1 MDETQNHGDD
11 GQEALQGQ
19 DGAGCRSEGNAEAE
33 CLAEAQEQEICGQG
47 EPSQQAAA
55 QAAQAKAEPASGE
68 FKEHFAKLSKCVD
81 TLRSQTSADLDE
93 LLPLVD
99 EALASYKFCKS
110 RIESVKALLD
120 ERLSAAKEENERG
133 G

>member
-1 MDETQNHGDD
+1 MDDMQNHED
-11 GQEALQGQ
+11 QEALKSQ
-19 DGAGCRSEGNAEAE
+19 DSESCANAEG
-33 CLAEAQEQEICGQG
+33 LGEA
-47 EPSQQAAA
+47 PA
-55 QAAQAKAEPASGE
+55 QPASGE

-120 ERLSAAKEENERG
+120 ERLSAAKEESERG
-133 G
+133 E